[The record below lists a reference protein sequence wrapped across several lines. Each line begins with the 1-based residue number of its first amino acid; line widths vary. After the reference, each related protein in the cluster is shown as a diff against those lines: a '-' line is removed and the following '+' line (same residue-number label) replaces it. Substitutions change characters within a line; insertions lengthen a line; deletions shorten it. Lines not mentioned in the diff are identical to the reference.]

1 MKKLVDRIGRCVA
14 DGLETYAFFKHEEDP
29 RSPHN
34 AVEVLNSVRSKLG
47 GL

>member
-1 MKKLVDRIGRCVA
+1 MGRCVA

-34 AVEVLNSVRSKLG
+34 AVGVLRSVQREVG
-47 GL
+47 GNP